1 MSDIAFPPDIERE
14 IPLPFKIASTELK
27 RALDRIFY
35 PILKKYL
42 KDNEI
47 RTLVDLQHISL
58 PDEGKELL
66 RIWYRLR
73 LKDYPENDKKI
84 WNKITDIFYGYD
96 ENHSELKDTNIGPIA
111 RDYLNSMEINGYNN
125 WDYTAFEI
133 RQDASTGFKAKG
145 IWDQGMLSKP
155 DAIDGSQFQKIE
167 KNELLNLPHEDLIKN
182 LISMYASDNNL
193 SIPNPKKIKN
203 EDVIFSLLSHKDDLT
218 LGLIKFI
225 SNFFGTPDHDD
236 YNPLSEK
243 YGPSVNFCF
252 RDNRKAVIFVQ
263 DIIDFYRGMYG
274 FKNRITEN
282 LIKDSDLKQEKII
295 DLNNYETEVK
305 NLITKILHVSKIK
318 DIDPKK
324 IKLTDNIIMLANNDR
339 IAAWS
344 VIKSIMA
351 HFDVIGMSG
360 GLKTDFFNQTNPTVE
375 DAIDFAREVL
385 EDSGSSYNEKHDL
398 NIVKSELNDQND
410 NEELVK
416 TVLKKHNFGI
426 EYISERLRKNKSFI
440 MELIKSG
447 VAIYDNDIIVLGD
460 NLKDDQELMEQI
472 LQKNPRHLKHISVN
486 LQKNKTFLKK
496 TLEKYFQ
503 NTDFPSDVDFQYID
517 ENLRDDKE
525 FVNLILNNFIDKNYH
540 FYDTKLLGPNLKKD
554 KEIAKKVLKLSGG
567 IRYFDE
573 NIINDKD
580 LVISVLKQDVSNYK
594 YIGAKIK
601 SDPEILKI
609 AKETAIK
616 QLNKDLDRHWDS
628 LDETLKQDTQIK
640 KIYDDKYQFY
650 LNEIRVG
657 NMENLIFDIPT
668 LFRWNKDFFLD
679 ALTLIKKD
687 SLDQYHEGIKQWL
700 DMFPDF
706 EKDEKV
712 KDLIKDLANF
722 CLNKN

>member
-84 WNKITDIFYGYD
+84 WNKITDVFYGYD
-96 ENHSELKDTNIGPIA
+96 ENHSELKDTNIVPIA
-111 RDYLNSMEINGYNN
+111 RDYLNTMEINGYNN

-155 DAIDGSQFQKIE
+155 DAIDGFQFQKIE

-263 DIIDFYRGMYG
+263 DIVDFYRGMYG

-295 DLNNYETEVK
+295 DLSNYETEVK
-305 NLITKILHVSKIK
+305 NLISKMLHVSKIK
-318 DIDPKK
+318 DVDPKK

-351 HFDVIGMSG
+351 HFNVIGMSG

-416 TVLKKHNFGI
+416 TVLKKHHYGI
-426 EYISERLRKNKSFI
+426 EYISERLRKNKNFI

-472 LQKNPRHLKHISVN
+472 LQKNPRCLKHISVN

-496 TLEKYFQ
+496 ILEKYFQ
-503 NTDFPSDVDFQYID
+503 NTDYPSDVEFYNID

-525 FVNLILNNFIDKNYH
+525 IVNLILNNFIDKNYF

-554 KEIAKKVLKLSGG
+554 KEITKKVLKLGG
-567 IRYFDE
+567 SIRYFDE
-573 NIINDKD
+573 NILNDKD
-580 LVISVLKQDVSNYK
+580 LVISALKQDVSNYK

-609 AKETAIK
+609 TKETAIK
-616 QLNKDLDRHWDS
+616 QLNKDLDTHWGN
-628 LDETLKQDTQIK
+628 LDETLKKDAQIK

-668 LFRWNKDFFLD
+668 LFRWNKNFFLD
-679 ALTLIKKD
+679 ALTLIKQD

-700 DMFPDF
+700 DMFPEF
-706 EKDEKV
+706 LKDEKV
-712 KDLIKDLANF
+712 KSIIKELGI
-722 CLNKN
+722 

>member
-84 WNKITDIFYGYD
+84 WNKITDVFYGYD
-96 ENHSELKDTNIGPIA
+96 ENHSELKDTNIVPIA
-111 RDYLNSMEINGYNN
+111 RDYLNTMEINGYNN

-155 DAIDGSQFQKIE
+155 DAIDGFQFQKIE

-263 DIIDFYRGMYG
+263 DIVDFYRGMYG

-295 DLNNYETEVK
+295 DLSNYETEVK
-305 NLITKILHVSKIK
+305 NLISKMLHVSKIK
-318 DIDPKK
+318 DVDPKK

-351 HFDVIGMSG
+351 HFNVIGMSG

-375 DAIDFAREVL
+375 DAIDFAREIL

-398 NIVKSELNDQND
+398 NIIKSELNDQND

-416 TVLKKHNFGI
+416 TVLKKHHYGI
-426 EYISERLRKNKSFI
+426 EYISERLRKNKNFI

-472 LQKNPRHLKHISVN
+472 LQKNPRCLKHISVN

-496 TLEKYFQ
+496 ILEKYFQ
-503 NTDFPSDVDFQYID
+503 NTDYPSDVEFYNID

-525 FVNLILNNFIDKNYH
+525 IVNLILNNFIDKNYF

-554 KEIAKKVLKLSGG
+554 KEITKKVLKLGG
-567 IRYFDE
+567 SIRYFDE
-573 NIINDKD
+573 NILNDKD
-580 LVISVLKQDVSNYK
+580 LVISALKQDVSNYK

-609 AKETAIK
+609 TKETAIK
-616 QLNKDLDRHWDS
+616 QLNKDLDTHWGN
-628 LDETLKQDTQIK
+628 LDETLKKDAQIK

-657 NMENLIFDIPT
+657 NIENLIFDIPT
-668 LFRWNKDFFLD
+668 LFRWNKNFFLD
-679 ALTLIKKD
+679 ALTLIKQD

-700 DMFPDF
+700 DMFPEF
-706 EKDEKV
+706 LKDEKV
-712 KDLIKDLANF
+712 KSIIKELGI
-722 CLNKN
+722 

>member
-318 DIDPKK
+318 DVDPKK

>member
-133 RQDASTGFKAKG
+133 RQDASTGFKVKG

-318 DIDPKK
+318 DVDPKK